1 MHRSEVT
8 PTLLSALLRNQI
20 AIAEALQHLASM
32 AECNGHETVALAV
45 RERLKSIAK
54 SEPIVGACA
63 GALMQT

>member
-1 MHRSEVT
+1 MDRSEVA

-32 AECNGHETVALAV
+32 AESNGHETVAAAV
-45 RERLKSIAK
+45 RDRLQVLEQSQ
-54 SEPIVGACA
+54 SVVGACV